1 MNWMLIVRLANLPVT
16 LARRDEPALCDLP
29 LIIWARH
36 ADQARVVATD
46 APGVTRGLTL
56 RQARLRCPEAAMRQ
70 DAPEAIRAAGTLLR
84 ATLAARSP
92 RIIPL
97 AGAPD
102 VALAADLGRLAQARA
117 LVESERLRAEIFEA
131 LGIMPALALAA
142 QTTTGM
148 LAAHT
153 AAAGD
158 IIIVPPGR
166 EAEWLA
172 PRPVELLP
180 LNPVI
185 IERLRRFG
193 LSTIGAV
200 AALPPDALEAQFGA
214 IGRVASDLVRGRA
227 LPAPP
232 AELPEN
238 RLVIG
243 WRFAGGVTD
252 RAIVDAALGR
262 VAARLARRLQAAGQ
276 ALRGV
281 NLTLVDETGAPR
293 AVWRTLAEP
302 TSEAAR
308 IGALLVA
315 LADPLAVAAIE
326 RMIVEAYPTS
336 PRVEQRELFPMA
348 TARGA
353 QVQATLERLASRFVG
368 QLQRARIIA
377 PEARRLEQRVQWE
390 AWEAS

>member
-1 MNWMLIVRLANLPVT
+1 MNWMLIIHFANLPVA

-36 ADQARVVATD
+36 ADLARVVAAD

-56 RQARLRCPEAAMRQ
+56 RQARLRCPEAAIRQ
-70 DAPEAIRAAGTLLR
+70 DAPEAIRAAGALLR
-84 ATLAARSP
+84 MTLAVRAP

-97 AGAPD
+97 ADAPD
-102 VALAADLGRLAQARA
+102 VALAADLGRVAPARA
-117 LVESERLRAEIFEA
+117 LVESEHLRAAIFQA

-142 QTTTGM
+142 QTTIGL
-148 LAAHT
+148 LAAQT
-153 AAAGD
+153 AAAGE
-158 IIIVPPGR
+158 IVVVPPGR
-166 EAEWLA
+166 EAQWLA

-185 IERLRRFG
+185 LERLRRFG
-193 LSTIGAV
+193 LGTIGAV
-200 AALPPDALEAQFGA
+200 AALPSDALEAQFGA
-214 IGRVASDLVRGRA
+214 IGRVVSDLARGRA
-227 LPAPP
+227 FPAPP
-232 AELPEN
+232 TESPEN

-252 RAIVDAALGR
+252 RAMVDAALGR

-276 ALRGV
+276 ALRGI
-281 NLTLVDETGAPR
+281 NLTLVDDTGASR
-293 AVWRTLAEP
+293 AVWRTLAAP
-302 TSEAAR
+302 TSDAAH
-308 IGALLVA
+308 IAALLVA
-315 LADPLAVAAIE
+315 LASPLAVAAIE
-326 RMIVEAYPTS
+326 RVIAEAYSTS
-336 PRVEQRELFPMA
+336 PRVEQCELFPMA

-353 QVQATLERLASRFVG
+353 HVQATLDHLAARFAG

-377 PEARRLEQRVQWE
+377 PEARRLEQRIQWE

>member
-1 MNWMLIVRLANLPVT
+1 MNWMLIIHFANLPVA

-36 ADQARVVATD
+36 ADLARVVATD

-56 RQARLRCPEAAMRQ
+56 RQARLRCPEAAICQ
-70 DAPEAIRAAGTLLR
+70 DAPEAIRAAGALLR
-84 ATLAARSP
+84 ATLAVCSP
-92 RIIPL
+92 RIIAL
-97 AGAPD
+97 ADAPD
-102 VALAADLGRLAQARA
+102 VALAADLGRVAPARA
-117 LVESERLRAEIFEA
+117 LVESECLRAAIFQA

-142 QTTTGM
+142 QTTIGL
-148 LAAHT
+148 LAAQT

-180 LNPVI
+180 LNPI
-185 IERLRRFG
+185 ILERLRRFG

-200 AALPPDALEAQFGA
+200 AALPSDALEAQFGA
-214 IGRVASDLVRGRA
+214 IGRVVSDLARGRA

-232 AELPEN
+232 AEQSEN
-238 RLVIG
+238 WLVIG
-243 WRFAGGVTD
+243 WRFAGGVND
-252 RAIVDAALGR
+252 RAMVDAALGR

-276 ALRGV
+276 ALRGI
-281 NLTLVDETGAPR
+281 NLTLVDDAGAPR

-302 TSEAAR
+302 TSDAVHIA
-308 IGALLVA
+308 ALLVA
-315 LADPLAVAAIE
+315 LASPLAVAAIE
-326 RMIVEAYPTS
+326 RVIVEAYPTL

-353 QVQATLERLASRFVG
+353 HVQATLDRLAARFAG

-377 PEARRLEQRVQWE
+377 PEARRFEQRVQWE
-390 AWEAS
+390 TWEAS